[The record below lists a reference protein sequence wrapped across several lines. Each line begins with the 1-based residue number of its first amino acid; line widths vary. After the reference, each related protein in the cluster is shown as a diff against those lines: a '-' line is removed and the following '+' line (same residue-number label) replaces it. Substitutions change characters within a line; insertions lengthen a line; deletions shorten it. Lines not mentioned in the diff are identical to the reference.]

1 MSELLTTKQL
11 QDLLKIDRITVY
23 RMLNDGRLKGRKVG
37 SQWRFPQSEVDRLL
51 GIERDEPDDEETV
64 ESIPDFPSGCVKEI
78 QDIFAGII
86 GIGAVTVTLRG
97 TPLTEPTFC
106 NPFCKLML
114 STEAGRQAC
123 QASWRRMAL
132 KSTGEPNFQ
141 ICHAGLCYKR
151 AAIHA
156 ENVQI
161 AWLIGGQYYLNT
173 PDHEKEKERV
183 EEMAVRYQI
192 PAEQLQEAARQIPV
206 LKHHQQEQ
214 VKEWTPKVAL
224 TVQSILCERS
234 DMMSRLQRIAELSSI
249 SPVLSK

>member
-23 RMLNDGRLKGRKVG
+23 RMLNDGRLKGRKIG

-51 GIERDEPDDEETV
+51 GIESDDGGEEAV

-97 TPLTEPTFC
+97 TPLTEVTYS
-106 NPFCKLML
+106 NPFCKLIC
-114 STEAGRQAC
+114 STEAGKQAC
-123 QASWRRMAL
+123 QNSWRRMAL
-132 KSTGEPNFQ
+132 KAPGEPDFQ

-151 AAIHA
+151 SAIFA

-161 AWLIGGQYYLNT
+161 AWLIAGQYYLNT

-183 EEMAVRYQI
+183 EQLAQKYQI
-192 PAEQLQEAARQIPV
+192 PADQLLEAVQHIPV
-206 LKHHQQEQ
+206 LKHHQQEL
-214 VKEWTPKVAL
+214 VREWTPKVAM

-234 DMMSRLQRIAELSSI
+234 DLINRLQRIAELSSI